1 VSAPALSSEPAL
13 PPTGEAT
20 PTQGTT
26 DDLAGL
32 LARWLDVIREVS
44 RNPAIRPIIIEARPI
59 SFEGSTVTLGFP
71 ESKPFMRDHAER
83 KRSAIEEGISQV
95 VGRPVAIRFTVT
107 NLDSYPPLGV
117 DADAERLL
125 AEARRIFA
133 DDLADVGEV
142 S

>member
-1 VSAPALSSEPAL
+1 VPGDAGSAE
-13 PPTGEAT
+13 G
-20 PTQGTT
+20 T

-32 LARWLDVIREVS
+32 LARWLDVIREIS

-83 KRSAIEEGISQV
+83 KRSAIEEGIAQV
-95 VGRPVAIRFTVT
+95 VGRSVAIRFTVT
-107 NLDSYPPLGV
+107 NLDSYPPLGEG
-117 DADAERLL
+117 ADAERLL
-125 AEARRIFA
+125 SEARRIFA